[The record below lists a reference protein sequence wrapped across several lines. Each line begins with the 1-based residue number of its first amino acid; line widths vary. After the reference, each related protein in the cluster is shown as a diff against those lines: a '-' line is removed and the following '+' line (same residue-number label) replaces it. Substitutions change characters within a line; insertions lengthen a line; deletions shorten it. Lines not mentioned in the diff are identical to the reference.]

1 MHSYSDPIL
10 FWFPLGFS
18 EPVLVPSLPLIF
30 NLKLLSPEHGQ
41 LFSCWN
47 AWGIF
52 MSHPVL
58 SICSFKTDWNIILI
72 LSLLPCELLC
82 CLSLLPPH
90 SVIKE
95 PLPQTWIFLLF
106 PDRLL
111 SKPEP
116 HGISPWR
123 SSYLFKVS
131 ILKQGGLESSKL
143 ISSVYFPVSMN
154 SMITLFL
161 SCPSSV
167 SIQQRLHYGSA
178 WTNWIQA

>member
-1 MHSYSDPIL
+1 
-10 FWFPLGFS
+10 
-18 EPVLVPSLPLIF
+18 
-30 NLKLLSPEHGQ
+30 
-41 LFSCWN
+41 
-47 AWGIF
+47 

-167 SIQQRLHYGSA
+167 STSA
-178 WTNWIQA
+178 EVTLWVSLDQLNPSLILFSPWQKWHFRYVLFHAS